1 MVKTRELSVAERGMI
16 VGQYR
21 AGVRQSVIAI
31 NMQCSQSTVSRV
43 ISKFRVHVT
52 LKNLPKS
59 GRPCV
64 TTPREDRY
72 MVRVA
77 LRNRFV
83 TGNSRL

>member
-43 ISKFRVHVT
+43 ISKFRVHAT
-52 LKNLPKS
+52 LRNL
-59 GRPCV
+59 RNPCV